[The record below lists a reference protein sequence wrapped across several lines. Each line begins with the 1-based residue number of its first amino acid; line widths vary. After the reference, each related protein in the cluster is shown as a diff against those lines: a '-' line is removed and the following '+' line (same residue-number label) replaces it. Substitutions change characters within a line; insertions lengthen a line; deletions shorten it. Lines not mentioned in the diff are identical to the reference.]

1 MMIEARITIVNQ
13 LGLHA
18 RAAAKF
24 VSVATTFSCQVYINR
39 DSQKVDGKN
48 MMNVMLLAA
57 GKGTE
62 VTLTTDGQDEIDAM
76 LALTNLVESG
86 FGEIS

>member
-1 MMIEARITIVNQ
+1 MIEARITIVNQ

-24 VSVATTFSCQVYINR
+24 VSVATTFSCQVYIDR

>member
-24 VSVATTFSCQVYINR
+24 VSVATTFSCQVYIDR

>member
-1 MMIEARITIVNQ
+1 MIEARITIVNQ